1 MTEDWTK
8 QLRVVLLELA
18 KADETIRYT
27 DLAEAVDVPPPHRI
41 HKLADALE
49 ALMAQ
54 DQREG
59 RPFTAS
65 VVVSKVRNGLPA
77 PGYFECARKLGR
89 YFGPEDGDQ
98 ARLFHTMERDRL
110 RESVRCQTDEES

>member
-1 MTEDWTK
+1 M
-8 QLRVVLLELA
+8 A
-18 KADETIRYT
+18 KADETIRYA
-27 DLAEAVDVPPPHRI
+27 DLAEAVEVPPPHRI